1 MRILMVEDDKELC
14 VALSICFQAA
24 GYATEFVYTGEDGLQ
39 YGLQN
44 AYDLIILD
52 RLLPQTDGL
61 SIVAQLRQ
69 HGITTPVLML
79 TALDGIQDRVQGLD
93 AGADDYLTKP
103 FATDELLAR
112 IRAIARRPGALED
125 GSNLLSC
132 GDLQLD
138 RNNLTL
144 HGPGG
149 ICTLSKKELA
159 FFELFFRFAGQ
170 TLSREMLLSRIWGAY
185 APVEDGNLDN
195 YIYFLRRRLAAVNS
209 CVKII
214 TVRGVGYRLEVS
226 P

>member
-14 VALSICFQAA
+14 VALSICFQTA
-24 GYATEFVYTGEDGLQ
+24 GYDVEFVHTGEDGLQ

-79 TALDGIQDRVQGLD
+79 TALDGIQDRVQGFD

-103 FATDELLAR
+103 FATEELLAR

-125 GSNLLSC
+125 GSSLLSC

-138 RNNLTL
+138 RNGLTL

-149 ICTLSKKELA
+149 ICTLSKKEMA
-159 FFELFFRFAGQ
+159 FFDLFFHSAGQ
-170 TLSREMLLSRIWGAY
+170 TLSREMLLSRI
-185 APVEDGNLDN
+185 
-195 YIYFLRRRLAAVNS
+195 
-209 CVKII
+209 
-214 TVRGVGYRLEVS
+214 
-226 P
+226 

>member
-24 GYATEFVYTGEDGLQ
+24 GYDTEFVYTGEDGLQ

-52 RLLPQTDGL
+52 RLLPKTDGL

-112 IRAIARRPGALED
+112 IRAIARRPGTLED

-138 RNNLTL
+138 RNSLTL
-144 HGPGG
+144 YGPGG